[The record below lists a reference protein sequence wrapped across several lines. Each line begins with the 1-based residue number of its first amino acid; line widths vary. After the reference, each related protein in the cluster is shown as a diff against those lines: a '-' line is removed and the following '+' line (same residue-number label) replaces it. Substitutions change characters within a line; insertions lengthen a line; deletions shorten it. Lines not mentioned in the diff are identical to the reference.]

1 MMMWQGA
8 GGAGLA
14 LQANALPTRLGV
26 GRATAGASV
35 QKKKKIQRPGNG
47 RTLIED
53 VLKNYNDEK
62 SLLLSKFAAYKSEEV
77 LNDLQ
82 RLLQVQHHLAVLSQ
96 QQNGLDQI
104 ADIILEYGLMT
115 MHEGE
120 CLP

>member
-8 GGAGLA
+8 GGAGLT
-14 LQANALPTRLGV
+14 LQATALPTRLGV
-26 GRATAGASV
+26 GHATAGASV
-35 QKKKKIQRPGNG
+35 QQKEKIQRPGNG

-62 SLLLSKFAAYKSEEV
+62 LQLSKFAAYKAEEV

-104 ADIILEYGLMT
+104 AGIILEYDLMT